1 MSWGFKS
8 KSNDKS
14 VDWSAAFTNKLSE
27 GSKNPDSLVDL
38 KHKRKLAEENEG
50 VPVKAAATFTA
61 PPYRGI
67 LELFGKP
74 DRGNPRDSPDVLFRM
89 NENKE
94 IFIGELGTRFRS
106 SIYSIFELKDDP
118 NEIKLLKKAP
128 LIGTPVSDI
137 IFNEDIRTSEKNIY
151 IAAVSRINEQDYG
164 HAYIIIV
171 TKNYNFYT
179 FGADGYIDKTDNTT
193 KVRIRSP
200 DGTPVT
206 NIIDIGIL
214 TEDMKQRILNLYS
227 ESMVFDRFNIRG
239 YNCAAILSQII
250 PHINC
255 SPFFGT
261 YVNTPTL
268 CQPLPPNPP
277 NYINQVLQ
285 MLINSTEK
293 PLHDD
298 EGKALLFNKIV
309 QYIGDVKTRLGHNGG
324 RKTYKKRKS
333 CKKKR
338 RKTYKKRKSCK
349 KRRRQ

>member
-1 MSWGFKS
+1 MNWGFKS
-8 KSNDKS
+8 NGKS
-14 VDWSAAFTNKLSE
+14 VNWSAAFTNKLPE
-27 GSKNPDSLVDL
+27 GSKNPDSLADPE
-38 KHKRKLAEENEG
+38 HKRKFTEKNSDTR
-50 VPVKAAATFTA
+50 VAAASKK
-61 PPYRGI
+61 PYLSIAQRW
-67 LELFGKP
+67 FGKP
-74 DRGNPRDSPDVLFRM
+74 TRSIEDPDVLFRIS
-89 NENKE
+89 ENNE

-179 FGADGYIDKTDNTT
+179 FGTDNTT

-214 TEDMKQRILNLYS
+214 TEDMKERILNLYS

-298 EGKALLFNKIV
+298 EGKALLFNEIV